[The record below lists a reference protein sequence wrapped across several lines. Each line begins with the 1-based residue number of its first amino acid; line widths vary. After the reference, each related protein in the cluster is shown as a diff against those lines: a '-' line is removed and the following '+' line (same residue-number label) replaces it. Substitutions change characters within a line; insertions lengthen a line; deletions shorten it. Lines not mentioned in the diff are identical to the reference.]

1 MQSTPYTF
9 KNRYTLL
16 TCKLQQVGINR
27 DGQPLTRTLL
37 RLYGGQK
44 KPARKNPFGE
54 KTWQEILVRTM
65 PQTQS
70 SWQPVLRG
78 FTVKENMLSMPRRY
92 STPQNF
98 ERFHRYAQRRFHI
111 SNSGFASSRWQHHK
125 RFLPCSRVGGIVVS
139 IAAFQA
145 VDPASIPGR
154 RNEAN
159 STVFKMLYERLTNLF
174 LLVYYYFYWLFLMI

>member
-1 MQSTPYTF
+1 
-9 KNRYTLL
+9 
-16 TCKLQQVGINR
+16 
-27 DGQPLTRTLL
+27 
-37 RLYGGQK
+37 
-44 KPARKNPFGE
+44 
-54 KTWQEILVRTM
+54 M

-92 STPQNF
+92 STP
-98 ERFHRYAQRRFHI
+98 RI
-111 SNSGFASSRWQHHK
+111 SNVFTVPLNDDFIFQTQDLRLHDDNITNVSYLIIS
-125 RFLPCSRVGGIVVS
+125 CSRVGGIVVS

-145 VDPASIPGR
+145 VDPGSIPGR

-159 STVFKMLYERLTNLF
+159 STVLKMLHERLTNLF